1 MLLLDIPNTLG
12 AHESA
17 PRLPERRPDALIA
30 CRLEAQDRI
39 AADVDLFTD
48 WLAGQC
54 AQQPVQELG
63 YVPTNPTSV
72 GQMVEVIS
80 VPKLVAWLMYPNTE
94 VAGRAAWELRERF
107 IRDQDAHI
115 ERMAAELMAQG
126 WAE

>member
-1 MLLLDIPNTLG
+1 MLLLDIPTTLG

-30 CRLEAQDRI
+30 CRLEAQERLC
-39 AADVDLFTD
+39 ADVDLFTD
-48 WLAGQC
+48 WLAGLC
-54 AQQPVQELG
+54 AQQPVQSLG
-63 YVPTNPTSV
+63 YVPRTGPSI
-72 GQMVEVIS
+72 GQMVEVLT
-80 VPKLVAWLMYPNTE
+80 VPKLVAALMYPRTE

-115 ERMAAELMAQG
+115 ERMAGELLAQG

>member
-17 PRLPERRPDALIA
+17 PRLPELRPDALIA

-39 AADVDLFTD
+39 TADVDLFSD
-48 WLAGQC
+48 WLVKHC

-63 YVPTNPTSV
+63 YVPSNGKSI
-72 GQMVEVIS
+72 GLMVETMP

>member
-1 MLLLDIPNTLG
+1 MILIDIPNTLG

-17 PRLPERRPDALIA
+17 PRAAEVRPDALIA

-39 AADVDLFTD
+39 TADVDLFTD

-63 YVPTNPTSV
+63 YVPRS
-72 GQMVEVIS
+72 GGSIALMVETMPI
-80 VPKLVAWLMYPNTE
+80 PKLVAWLMYPNTE

>member
-30 CRLEAQDRI
+30 CRLEAQERI

-63 YVPTNPTSV
+63 YVPRS
-72 GQMVEVIS
+72 GGSIALMVES
-80 VPKLVAWLMYPNTE
+80 MPVPKLVAWLMYPNTE

-107 IRDQDAHI
+107 VRDQDAHI